1 MGGFY
6 AHLNKVRS
14 SRKQGLAA
22 SPSQLR
28 DWKKGATVRGVLL
41 KEFGSAWR
49 SFRRAYFNRRNGA
62 RLRFY
67 FKHAYG
73 VSMENLEKE
82 RRSIWRSDLWFVPF

>member
-1 MGGFY
+1 MGGVY
-6 AHLNKVRS
+6 ARLKKVRS
-14 SRKQGLAA
+14 SRKKGVAV

-28 DWKKGATVRGVLL
+28 HWGGATVRGVLL
-41 KEFGSAWR
+41 KEVGSAWR